1 MSTALLKTELHQL
14 VDQTENE
21 SLLRMLFDI
30 LQHAKTPKSINFWAN
45 LSDLEKKELL
55 QSSRQADNDA
65 LLTPWEALIAT
76 Y

>member
-14 VDQTENE
+14 VDRTDNE

-30 LQHAKTPKSINFWAN
+30 LQHAKNPKSINFWAN
-45 LSDLEKKELL
+45 LSDLEKEELL

-65 LLTPWEALIAT
+65 VLIPWEALIAK

>member
-1 MSTALLKTELHQL
+1 MSTALLKTELYQL
-14 VDQTENE
+14 VDQTDNE

-45 LSDLEKKELL
+45 LSDLEKEELL
-55 QSSRQADNDA
+55 QSSGQADNDA
-65 LLTPWEALIAT
+65 LLTPWEALIAK

>member
-1 MSTALLKTELHQL
+1 MSTALLKTELYQL
-14 VDQTENE
+14 VDQTDNE

-45 LSDLEKKELL
+45 LSDLEKEELL

-65 LLTPWEALIAT
+65 LLIPWDAVIAT